1 MDIANLA
8 MASATIIAQG
18 FLGEAGKN
26 AWDGGRKFLTAVRT
40 RFRGNGEVGTA
51 LARVE
56 EDPTDSDAVNALA
69 FLLASVAERDA
80 QFRGFIAE
88 AVTEARRDGSAP
100 QLVRNYSDF
109 RNASIGKVVNVD
121 TVNGNLNF

>member
-1 MDIANLA
+1 MEIATLA

-26 AWDGGRKFLTAVRT
+26 AWDGGRRFLTVIRG
-40 RFRGNGEVGTA
+40 RFRGNGEVSTA

-56 EDPTDSDAVNALA
+56 EDPTNSEAVDTLAL
-69 FLLASVAERDA
+69 LLASAAERDA
-80 QFRGFIAE
+80 QFRDFIAE
-88 AVTEARRDGSAP
+88 AVAEARRDGSAP
-100 QLVRNYSDF
+100 QAVRNYSDF